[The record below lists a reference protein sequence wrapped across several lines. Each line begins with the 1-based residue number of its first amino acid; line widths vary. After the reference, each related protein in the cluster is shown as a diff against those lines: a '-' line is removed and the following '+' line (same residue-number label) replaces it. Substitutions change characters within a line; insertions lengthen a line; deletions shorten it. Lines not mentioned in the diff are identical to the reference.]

1 MNKKQPVRM
10 CIACRSGK
18 LKGELIRLVRT
29 KEGQLL
35 VDRTGKAQGRG
46 AYVCR
51 NRECIEKAKRIFPK
65 VMHCEMDEAA
75 YHMLIELADEHG
87 NA

>member
-1 MNKKQPVRM
+1 M

-75 YHMLIELADEHG
+75 YHMLIELADGHG

>member
-1 MNKKQPVRM
+1 M

-18 LKGELIRLVRT
+18 LKVELIRLVRT